1 MNISF
6 VIKSLVISFFVLMII
21 YAISF
26 VSSQKYML
34 DSNNYGVRD
43 TVKESINIAEYR
55 KTGAIVFDTDTLI
68 KSTIQNYLDNNNIK
82 VDEITFE
89 IAVDEANDIV
99 TIKIYTDKDLLNA
112 SSEASY
118 TFSYQVIER

>member
-55 KTGAIVFDTDTLI
+55 KNGAIVFDTDTLI

-89 IAVDEANDIV
+89 IAVDETNDIV

>member
-6 VIKSLVISFFVLMII
+6 VIKSLVISFFVLMIVF
-21 YAISF
+21 AISF
-26 VSSQKYML
+26 VSSQKHIL

-55 KTGAIVFDTDTLI
+55 KTGEIVFDTDTLI

-82 VDEITFE
+82 VDEVTFE
-89 IAVDEANDIV
+89 IAVDEENDIV
-99 TIKIYTDKDLLNA
+99 TVKIYTNKDLLNA
-112 SSEASY
+112 TSEASY